1 MLFCFFFNN
10 RFILLVQSNFYID
23 FFLKKLCEVF
33 IRNTLIYSAQFFG
46 EKYIIEVLTK
56 KIIDSFL
63 YTSNKFFNIYTFNY
77 NLFFYFIILIS
88 FYTLVIMFLF
98 FFIF

>member
-1 MLFCFFFNN
+1 MFLSSFVSSNNILSKNWTTNVGYLLFCFLFNN

-63 YTSNKFFNIYTFNY
+63 YTSNKFFNI
-77 NLFFYFIILIS
+77 
-88 FYTLVIMFLF
+88 
-98 FFIF
+98 